1 MRRGD
6 AQICG
11 MSMNEEGKV
20 KVAGLVQGA
29 PAAVDADEK
38 AGTGAESADTTDENG
53 TPWRTPPAESWAF
66 PGAEGGTRT
75 HTPFGTGT

>member
-1 MRRGD
+1 
-6 AQICG
+6 

-38 AGTGAESADTTDENG
+38 AGTGAEGPDTTDENG
-53 TPWRTPPAESWAF
+53 TPVENPS
-66 PGAEGGTRT
+66 G
-75 HTPFGTGT
+75 